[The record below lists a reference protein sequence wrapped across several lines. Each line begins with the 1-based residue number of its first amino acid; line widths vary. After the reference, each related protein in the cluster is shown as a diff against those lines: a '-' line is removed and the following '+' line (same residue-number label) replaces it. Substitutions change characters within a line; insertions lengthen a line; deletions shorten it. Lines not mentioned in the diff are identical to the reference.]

1 MPIHK
6 EKLCRRCDTIKESSE
21 FYRRRGGTDLSPYC
35 KACTKEQ
42 TVQRQRNFKKQC
54 IEYKGGSCQVCGYS
68 GYDGALEFHHLDPEG
83 KDFAISK
90 ARLTTF
96 GDKTKKELDKCV
108 LLCSNHHK
116 EVHAGLI
123 DLSALSSVG

>member
-6 EKLCRRCDTIKESSE
+6 EKLCKRCDTIKEAKD
-21 FYRRRGGTDLSPYC
+21 FYRRRKGTDLSPYC
-35 KACTKEQ
+35 KKCSTQQ
-42 TVQRQRNFKKQC
+42 TLDRQRKFKKQC
-54 IEYKGGSCQVCGYS
+54 IDYKGGSCRVCGYD
-68 GYDGALEFHHLDPEG
+68 GYDGALEFHHLDPEQ

-90 ARLTTF
+90 ARLTSF
-96 GDKTKKELDKCV
+96 GDKVKEELDKCV

-123 DLSALSSVG
+123 DLKSLT